1 MSSARFRGE
10 ILAGHKGATV
20 EVPFDPAERWG
31 LAAIALWRGRRGHR
45 VTGVVQKLRFE
56 SSVVPRSK
64 RFWLL
69 LDEDL
74 LDAAGLA
81 VGDRVDV
88 AIEPSASAPAPSS
101 APAPASRSRRSTGPP
116 RASRS
121 RSGRRRAP

>member
-1 MSSARFRGE
+1 MSPARFRGE
-10 ILAGHKGATV
+10 ILAGHKGAAV

-31 LAAIALWRGRRGHR
+31 LGAVALWRGRRGHR

-88 AIEPSASAPAPSS
+88 AIEPSASASSS